1 VAVGCAGPGDIA
13 RVALIRAGSVTHG
26 FHMDQRYVGLELR
39 GTTATEVTVKLPPNG
54 NVAPP
59 GAYMLFLVDGAG
71 VPSAGKIIK
80 LG

>member
-1 VAVGCAGPGDIA
+1 
-13 RVALIRAGSVTHG
+13 LIRAGSVTHG

-39 GTTATEVTVKLPPNG
+39 GTSATEVTVRLPPNG

-59 GAYMLFLVDGAG
+59 GAYMLFLVDGAAL
-71 VPSAGKIIK
+71 PSVGKIIK